1 MIKKSDNRSD
11 SSSII
16 STTSTLMS
24 AIATSGA
31 KAQHHHDGGA
41 SASTVDLGD
50 LLESPQAVKDV
61 GAAGAVAAPFTDDA
75 EPHPARSSGV
85 GRDSR
90 DSKHDEKEKFATSD
104 SDMIDGRPKD
114 VYDRFSPGRKKVI
127 MAIVSYSAFISR
139 ESATTYK

>member
-1 MIKKSDNRSD
+1 MIKKSANRSD

-24 AIATSGA
+24 AIGTSGA

-61 GAAGAVAAPFTDDA
+61 GAGGAVAAPLTDDA
-75 EPHPARSSGV
+75 EPHPARSSIV

-90 DSKHDEKEKFATSD
+90 DSKHDEKFATSD
-104 SDMIDGRPKD
+104 SDMIDGRSKD

-139 ESATTYK
+139 EFATTYK

>member
-24 AIATSGA
+24 ANGISGA
-31 KAQHHHDGGA
+31 KAPHQNDGGA
-41 SASTVDLGD
+41 STSTVSLGSNSD
-50 LLESPQAVKDV
+50 PSQNVKDA
-61 GAAGAVAAPFTDDA
+61 GAAGVLTAATDNA
-75 EPHPARSSGV
+75 EPRPTQSSGI

-90 DSKHDEKEKFATSD
+90 DSNHDEKEKSAVSD
-104 SDMIDGRPKD
+104 SDMIDGRPRD

-139 ESATTYK
+139 EFATTYK